1 MDFCIVKVLTTSSL
15 LLVVHQPYEAEADNE
30 YVIRGNSAIM
40 KCEIPSF
47 VADFVSVTHWVD
59 STGKSFYPDNDYGI
73 DENRSNYIVY

>member
-1 MDFCIVKVLTTSSL
+1 MWIINVLIASSF
-15 LLVVHQPYEAEADNE
+15 LLVVHQSYEAEADNE

-59 STGKSFYPDNDYGI
+59 SSGKSYYPDNDYGI
-73 DENRSNYIVY
+73 EYRQ